1 MKHAPREAA
10 NDPPLWAV
18 ENGRFRMPV
27 RDRDGVPWEPSWPV
41 VGVSCLDALAF
52 CSWVNQEIGQGHR
65 LPTEDEWGARSAR
78 TDGRPFPWGERW
90 SAHHCHTRKATADV
104 PTRRPPRSFAA
115 DFSPYG
121 VEQLA
126 GGVTEW
132 TMSTLGAEFHR
143 VVKGGNW
150 SSGAI
155 ECRASSRF
163 TMPAEETRLT
173 LGFRLVRDLGDSA

>member
-1 MKHAPREAA
+1 M
-10 NDPPLWAV
+10 
-18 ENGRFRMPV
+18 
-27 RDRDGVPWEPSWPV
+27 
-41 VGVSCLDALAF
+41 
-52 CSWVNQEIGQGHR
+52 
-65 LPTEDEWGARSAR
+65 GARSSR
-78 TDGRPFPWGERW
+78 TRWTPFSLGRAVVSTSLSHAEGHSR
-90 SAHHCHTRKATADV
+90 CAD
-104 PTRRPPRSFAA
+104 TTSPRSFAA

-173 LGFRLVRDLGDSA
+173 LGFGCTRRRRFGLIPRVICSTAMTDCPMTRQTCMMGLSLLY

>member
-10 NDPPLWAV
+10 TDPPLWAV

-52 CSWVNQEIGQGHR
+52 CSWVNQEIGDGHR
-65 LPTEDEWGARSAR
+65 LPTEDEWEAQRADPMAVLSV
-78 TDGRPFPWGERW
+78 GRAVVSTSLSHAESHSR
-90 SAHHCHTRKATADV
+90 CAD
-104 PTRRPPRSFAA
+104 TTSPRSFAA

-132 TMSTLGAEFHR
+132 TMSTLGADFHR

-173 LGFRLVRDLGDSA
+173 LGFRLVRDLGESA